1 MLWSQR
7 NWAIGIYAVTLG
19 TTLSWAGTGARIGA
33 AAAAG
38 ARDSDLSLPGVELE
52 NNLCARREKSF
63 SFA

>member
-1 MLWSQR
+1 M
-7 NWAIGIYAVTLG
+7 TLG
-19 TTLSWAGTGARIGA
+19 TTLSWAGAGARA